1 MTPEHIA
8 DLCVQEQPQHI
19 IVYHKILHLALALG
33 MPENPA
39 EQLAAAVAGHCQQNQ
54 AVQLHCLLKSGQGT
68 HRLVICTGSSVQ
80 WQEQASLLSA
90 PAAETVQQQRH
101 VLQEPSLDLLLQQVH
116 GRYEELLLQR
126 DAMIHE
132 TGRLSVKLNHNHR
145 ELEYQSMH
153 DTLTGLA
160 NRTLLAERAAH
171 AFQIARRQ
179 AFNCCLIVMD
189 LNRFKQVNDALGQ
202 MVGDLLLQAV
212 ASRLKQS
219 VRTSDT
225 LARLG
230 GDEFAVLL
238 LNNTTEQAVIVA
250 DKLNHAMSSPFELQ
264 GHVLSVGM
272 SIGIAEFP
280 THGEDIPELI
290 QRADVAMHHAKN
302 NNLDKMVYHARLDGH
317 SLERLSLYNDL
328 KQAIATGAMELYY
341 QPQVLTAGDG
351 MPSLEALIRWPHP
364 ERGMVFPDRFI
375 PLAEDSGLIIPMTWW
390 VLETAVAQCAAWHRA
405 GLPVK
410 VSVNFSANC
419 LQEADMA
426 QRVADCIQRHQLP
439 DHALALEIT
448 ESMIMADPH
457 QASKVLLEIDEMK
470 VDVSIDDFGTGHSS
484 LAYLKHLLV
493 DELKIDRSFVMGMH
507 EHKNDEVIVRTIISM
522 AHNMGLRVVAEGV
535 ETRRDWDALAA
546 MDCDRIQGYFI
557 CRPQPVA
564 YITDWLETFTR
575 DGLQA
580 GE

>member
-1 MTPEHIA
+1 MKNGYKLSVGRDVLTGVIVMLAILMFAGTGGTVVTDAINSLSGHSKAGDNVLVPAFLLNIA
-8 DLCVQEQPQHI
+8 LILFGWRRYKDLTKEVEER
-19 IVYHKILHLALALG
+19 AA
-33 MPENPA
+33 A
-39 EQLAAAVAGHCQQNQ
+39 EQRANSLAV
-54 AVQLHCLLKSGQGT
+54 T
-68 HRLVICTGSSVQ
+68 D
-80 WQEQASLLSA
+80 
-90 PAAETVQQQRH
+90 P
-101 VLQEPSLDLLLQQVH
+101 
-116 GRYEELLLQR
+116 
-126 DAMIHE
+126 
-132 TGRLSVKLNHNHR
+132 
-145 ELEYQSMH
+145 
-153 DTLTGLA
+153 LTGL
-160 NRTLLAERAAH
+160 
-171 AFQIARRQ
+171 
-179 AFNCCLIVMD
+179 
-189 LNRFKQVNDALGQ
+189 LNRRTIGERTAEMISIAQRKQKSITFMMLDLDNFKNINDVHGHSAGDAVLKQVADRISKIVPPHNL
-202 MVGDLLLQAV
+202 
-212 ASRLKQS
+212 
-219 VRTSDT
+219 

-238 LNNTTEQAVIVA
+238 LNNTTEQAAIVA
-250 DKLNHAMSSPFELQ
+250 DKLLHALICPFELQ

-280 THGEDIPELI
+280 THGEDMPVLI
-290 QRADVAMHHAKN
+290 QRADVAMHHAKDN
-302 NNLDKMVYHARLDGH
+302 KLDKMIYHAQLDGH

-328 KQAIATGAMELYY
+328 KHAIATGAMELYY

-419 LQEADMA
+419 LQEIDMV
-426 QRVADCIQRHQLP
+426 QRVSDCIQRHQLP
-439 DHALALEIT
+439 DNALALEIT

-507 EHKNDEVIVRTIISM
+507 DHKNDEVIVRTVISM

-557 CRPQPVA
+557 CRPQPVD
-564 YITDWLETFTR
+564 YITDWLETFAR
-575 DGLQA
+575 DGLKL